1 MNKTSF
7 PYLPTVLS
15 IRKLSKHHKKYIM
28 SLTLFCVFML
38 TAFTLQAQ
46 TLKADFESGKALLL
60 AKKEKE
66 ALPYFQKIM
75 ATNDEPLK
83 RTMINFVTETW
94 LDSLG
99 IISFS
104 KVLKDY
110 LLLVNQYMG
119 ATFSGKESGMNANDH
134 YTAGL
139 IFWSLASNGMSSET
153 RRAVIQLN
161 AAYQKGNK
169 QALKYLPNATAW
181 LKKRDA
187 SVPWADVLEIHGIA
201 ASELN
206 TIKPLTK
213 LGWDNYSDLGNFSK
227 LSKAEK
233 DTAKKVFLASLDM
246 AAQALP
252 DSFYKVVDYF
262 WLRTYNT
269 FGRQDTLLTGLLNNF
284 FLGTDPSKVQQVR
297 KGVAWH
303 YLYKYFY
310 ENRPRSNEM
319 RQELMTKMNAL
330 YPNDESALLLVISEF
345 LKEPRSNT
353 IGLMLSADA
362 KWLNSFK
369 PATLPFPEKFFYAA
383 ALTEQNF
390 ILFLDKNP
398 NVSAYTPA
406 IVSGFRTRFDN
417 LMSILNDNKE
427 DRKITT
433 ATVNIATNGSSE
445 LISKLLERNDMKNV
459 SSLKHLQADMQIL
472 QNLSRYMRYLQLQLP
487 MFFDELPLV
496 FKNWSGADKSSY
508 DSKYLKLLIETVQE
522 NVNDSKSLLAKAGGE
537 NSGDFQDYDKAQK
550 TLNELKT
557 FLN

>member
-1 MNKTSF
+1 MR
-7 PYLPTVLS
+7 
-15 IRKLSKHHKKYIM
+15 I
-28 SLTLFCVFML
+28 TLFCVFML

-75 ATNDEPLK
+75 AANDEPLK

-94 LDSLG
+94 LDQG
-99 IISFS
+99 TTIAFS
-104 KVLKDY
+104 KALKDY
-110 LLLVNQYMG
+110 VLLVNQYMG

-139 IFWSLASNGMSSET
+139 IFWSLASNGMNSET
-153 RRAVIQLN
+153 RRAVTQLN
-161 AAYQKGNK
+161 AAFQKGNK
-169 QALKYLPNATAW
+169 QALKYLPNAAAW

-187 SVPWADVLEIHGIA
+187 SVPWASVIEIHGIA

-206 TIKPLTK
+206 TIKPLTE
-213 LGWDNYSDLGNFSK
+213 LGWSNYSDLGNFSK

-233 DTAKKVFLASLDM
+233 DTAKEVVLASLSM

-262 WLRTYNT
+262 WLRTYS
-269 FGRQDTLLTGLLNNF
+269 FFDGRQDTVLTGLLNKF
-284 FLGTDPSKVQQVR
+284 FSGINTSQVQQAR

-319 RQELMTKMNAL
+319 RQELMTKMKVL

-398 NVSAYTPA
+398 NVSPNTAS
-406 IVSGFRTRFDN
+406 IVSGFRMRFLN
-417 LMSILNDNKE
+417 LFSILNDNKE

-433 ATVNIATNGSSE
+433 ATVNVATNGSSE
-445 LISKLLERNDMKNV
+445 LISKLLERNDLKNV

-472 QNLSRYMRYLQLQLP
+472 QNLSRYMRDLQLP

-496 FKNWSGADKSSY
+496 FKNWSKADKSSY
-508 DSKYLKLLIETVQE
+508 DSQYLKLLIVEVQQNINE
-522 NVNDSKSLLAKAGGE
+522 SKSNNWIAEAGGK
-537 NSGDFQDYDKAQK
+537 NTLDFKDYDKAQK
-550 TLNELKT
+550 ALDKLKT